1 MFDNLTNKIESAFA
15 YFNKITR
22 LDEKQADEGLRKIR
36 QALLESDVALS
47 VTKKFI
53 DNLREGKVSRRS
65 FVKGMGAAGVLG
77 LTSGLVPA
85 TNAFASTGRAFVWG
99 GYDDDGLFG
108 PYVEAHGSPEYSTFG
123 DAEEGLQKLKAG
135 FEVDVA
141 WPCQGEI
148 ARWVRAGVI
157 QPLDTS
163 RLENWGD
170 MFPEVRD
177 LPSGIV
183 NGQNYFAPVDWG
195 DTSIVYNTD
204 KVTWMQPGN
213 ESLYLLEDPRMKG
226 KVGVLDSAAD
236 SLFLMMHYLGTDIK
250 DINQLNKAAID
261 QGINWNETSWET
273 GYPMM
278 RPVEGTMTWA
288 CGLAIATGANL
299 DVAYDMINAATSAE
313 TSAYLLSEWG
323 YGHSN
328 QKGFGSLT
336 ADELAER
343 GVSPNPAE
351 HLANGAFSV
360 MPPDDVTDYMEAQWA
375 EMTAGG

>member
-1 MFDNLTNKIESAFA
+1 MPKYD
-15 YFNKITR
+15 
-22 LDEKQADEGLRKIR
+22 
-36 QALLESDVALS
+36 

-261 QGINWNETSWET
+261 QGINKFRELRDNGNIRTFFADSASIAEAIGNEEVWASICWNETSWET

-288 CGLAIATGANL
+288 CGLAVATGANL

-328 QKGFGSLT
+328 KKGFSSLT

-343 GVSPNPAE
+343 GVAPNPAE